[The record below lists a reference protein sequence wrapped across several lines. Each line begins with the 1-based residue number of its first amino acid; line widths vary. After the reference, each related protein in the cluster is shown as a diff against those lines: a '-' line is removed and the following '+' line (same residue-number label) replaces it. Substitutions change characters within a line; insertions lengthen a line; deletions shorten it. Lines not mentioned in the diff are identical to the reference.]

1 MEFQGEIAATYT
13 NGMWKPDQRMDLPE
27 GARALLSVRLQQPTP
42 ESRKRGW
49 ETIERIRR
57 ERLIRLEK
65 SARKRDDL
73 YDRR

>member
-13 NGMWKPDQRMDLPE
+13 NGMWKPDKRMDLPE
-27 GARALLSVRLQQPTP
+27 GARAFLSVRLQQPTP

-57 ERLIRLEK
+57 DGLIRL
-65 SARKRDDL
+65 RGDRFTRDDL